1 MAVEEA
7 ELLAK
12 KQEAVPLEQNTVA
25 KESEDLVLKHDA
37 ALEEGQQKEQE
48 AAAFEEGQQNLR
60 RGSRRRKRP

>member
-37 ALEEGQQKEQE
+37 AL
-48 AAAFEEGQQNLR
+48 
-60 RGSRRRKRP
+60 